1 MSNIF
6 RSSIGRKLLMSLAG
20 LFLCTFLLV
29 HLGINLLLIL
39 FESSKPFN
47 IAANFMASNILIKVF
62 EIILFGGLLIHIFFG
77 LFLQIQNWIARPV
90 RYKKNNNSQTSFFSK
105 YMIHTAAIVLAFM
118 VIHLLDFYFKSKF
131 FGEIDSISYDGGL
144 THMHDMGAL
153 VTAKFGRLDFV
164 IIYIV
169 SFIFLGFHL
178 YHAFQSAFQ
187 TLGLNH
193 KVYTP
198 VIKFL
203 GVAYTFII
211 VLGFTSIPVVIYF
224 IK

>member
-6 RSSIGRKLLMSLAG
+6 KSSIGKKLLMSLAG
-20 LFLCTFLLV
+20 LFLCSFLLV
-29 HLGINLLLIL
+29 HLGVNILIIL

-47 IAANFMASNILIKVF
+47 VAANFMASNIVIKVF
-62 EIILFGGLLIHIFFG
+62 EVVLFGGIVIHIFMG
-77 LFLQIQNWIARPV
+77 LLLQVQNWLTRPV
-90 RYKKNNNSQTSFFSK
+90 RYKKNNHSQTSFFSK

-118 VIHLLDFYFKSKF
+118 VIHLFDFYFKAKF
-131 FGEIDSISYDGGL
+131 FGEIESISYDGGI
-144 THMHDMGAL
+144 THYHDLSAL
-153 VTAKFGRLDFV
+153 VIAKFSHLEFV
-164 IIYIV
+164 IIYIA

-178 YHAFQSAFQ
+178 HHAFQSAFQ

-198 VIKFL
+198 IIKFL
-203 GVAYTFII
+203 GVMYTFII

>member
-1 MSNIF
+1 MNNIF
-6 RSSIGRKLLMSLAG
+6 KSSIGKKLLMSLAG

-39 FESSKPFN
+39 FESPKSFN
-47 IAANFMASNILIKVF
+47 IAANFMASNKIIKVF
-62 EIILFGGLLIHIFFG
+62 EIILFGGLLIHIFMG
-77 LFLQIQNWIARPV
+77 LLLQVQNWLARPV
-90 RYKKNNNSQTSFFSK
+90 RYKKNNHSQTSFFSK
-105 YMIHTAAIVLAFM
+105 YMIHTAAIVLVFM

-131 FGEIDSISYDGGL
+131 FGEIDSISYDGGI
-144 THMHDMGAL
+144 THYHDMGAL
-153 VTAKFGRLDFV
+153 VLAKFSRLDFV
-164 IIYIV
+164 IIYIA

-178 YHAFQSAFQ
+178 HHAFQSAFQ

-198 VIKFL
+198 IIKFL
-203 GVAYTFII
+203 GIIYTFII

-224 IK
+224 VK